1 MSSSRVALVDVYV
14 MRGRGDALE
23 VLLLRRAR
31 DQARGGTWEGVH
43 GKIDDG
49 ETPVAAARREL
60 HEEVG
65 CEPMVLYNLSRVEQF
80 YLHTTDQVVL
90 IPVFVAFVAP
100 DAVIQLS
107 DEHDTLLWLA
117 PADARDRCTWPRAAR
132 AIDDAVRLVGNG
144 NAGLLED
151 VLRVGSS

>member
-1 MSSSRVALVDVYV
+1 MPASRVTYVDIYV
-14 MRGRGDALE
+14 MRGRAEALQ

-60 HEEVG
+60 QEETG
-65 CEPMVLYNLSRVEQF
+65 CAPMVLYNLSRVEQF
-80 YLHTTDQVVL
+80 YLHATDQVVL

-100 DAVIQLS
+100 DTVMQLS
-107 DEHDTLLWLA
+107 AEHDTFLWLP
-117 PADARDRCTWPRAAR
+117 PADAREQCTWPRAAR
-132 AIDDAVRLVGNG
+132 AIDDAVRLLGDG
-144 NAGLLED
+144 HAGLLED
-151 VLRVGSS
+151 VLRVG

>member
-1 MSSSRVALVDVYV
+1 MTNSRVTYVDIYV

-60 HEEVG
+60 QEEIG
-65 CEPMVLYNLSRVEQF
+65 CAPIVLYNLSRVEQF
-80 YLHTTDQVVL
+80 YLHANDQVVL

-100 DAVIQLS
+100 DAIIQLS
-107 DEHDTLLWLA
+107 AEHDTLLWLT
-117 PADARDRCTWPRAAR
+117 PAGARDQCTWPRAAR
-132 AIDDAVRLVGNG
+132 AIDDAVRLLGDG

-151 VLRVGSS
+151 VLRVG

>member
-1 MSSSRVALVDVYV
+1 MTNSRITYIDVYV

-31 DQARGGTWEGVH
+31 DQARGGTWECVH

-60 HEEVG
+60 QEEIG
-65 CEPMVLYNLSRVEQF
+65 CAPMGLYNLSLVEQF
-80 YLHTTDQVVL
+80 YLHASDQIVV
-90 IPVFVAFVAP
+90 IPVFAAFVAP

-107 DEHDTLLWLA
+107 AEHDSLLWLT
-117 PADARDRCTWPRAAR
+117 PADARDQCTWPRAAR
-132 AIDDAVRLVGNG
+132 AIDDAVRLLGEG

-151 VLRVGSS
+151 VLRVG

>member
-1 MSSSRVALVDVYV
+1 MSPARVSLIDVYV
-14 MRGRGDALE
+14 LRGRGDALE

-60 HEEVG
+60 QEEIG
-65 CEPMVLYNLSRVEQF
+65 CAPMVLYNLSRVEQF
-80 YLHTTDQVVL
+80 YLHASDQVVL

-107 DEHDTLLWLA
+107 AEHDTLLWLA
-117 PADARDRCTWPRAAR
+117 PAAARDQCTWPRAAR
-132 AIDDAVRLVGNG
+132 AIDDAVRLFSNG

-151 VLRVGSS
+151 VLRVR

>member
-1 MSSSRVALVDVYV
+1 MPTSRITYIDVYV
-14 MRGRGDALE
+14 LRGRGDALE

-31 DQARGGTWEGVH
+31 DQTRGGTWECVH

-60 HEEVG
+60 QEEIG
-65 CEPMVLYNLSRVEQF
+65 CAPMVVYNLSLVEQF
-80 YLHTTDQVVL
+80 YLHASDQLVL
-90 IPVFVAFVAP
+90 IPVFAAFVAP

-107 DEHDTLLWLA
+107 AEHDTLLWLT
-117 PADARDRCTWPRAAR
+117 PADARDQCTWPRAAR
-132 AIDDAVRLVGNG
+132 AIDNAVRLLGDG

-151 VLRVGSS
+151 VLRVG

>member
-1 MSSSRVALVDVYV
+1 MTNSRVTYVDIYV

-60 HEEVG
+60 QEEIG
-65 CEPMVLYNLSRVEQF
+65 CAPIVLYNLSRVEQF
-80 YLHTTDQVVL
+80 YLHANDQVVL

-100 DAVIQLS
+100 DAIVQLS
-107 DEHDTLLWLA
+107 AEHDTLLWLT
-117 PADARDRCTWPRAAR
+117 PAGARDQCTWPRAAR
-132 AIDDAVRLVGNG
+132 AIDDAVRLLGDG

-151 VLRVGSS
+151 VLRVG